1 MVAHLSLAM
10 CWWRTLVKVR
20 RLSLTLSH
28 ALTFFNYWVNWI
40 NFISLILFFSPSTRL
55 LQINPMHQN
64 CASPTWFQC
73 TRVNLLGC
81 TIDFCSFLAAV
92 LSNFADHR
100 RPLQNSAA
108 CDCDESYTTF
118 AVSVAC
124 RRWRISK
131 KIFLKKLEYSATSEN
146 VDSSYENK
154 YGLVQIKSLLSG
166 FVYKPPFEFYAYW
179 SCFDTVSL

>member
-1 MVAHLSLAM
+1 M
-10 CWWRTLVKVR
+10 
-20 RLSLTLSH
+20 
-28 ALTFFNYWVNWI
+28 
-40 NFISLILFFSPSTRL
+40 
-55 LQINPMHQN
+55 
-64 CASPTWFQC
+64 
-73 TRVNLLGC
+73 NLLGC

-154 YGLVQIKSLLSG
+154 YGLVHCQGLFINHRLNFMLTEVVLIPFLSN
-166 FVYKPPFEFYAYW
+166 FSPN
-179 SCFDTVSL
+179 D